1 MVTVKNNYTRCLA
14 DQCPLPPGPGES
26 WCCMMD
32 GPQYRTQT
40 PAPELQLIS
49 NTEPEPRPEP
59 GSVVSVSECSGE
71 SGALVPDGLI
81 TTARES
87 ERFYRADNK

>member
-1 MVTVKNNYTRCLA
+1 M
-14 DQCPLPPGPGES
+14 PPGPGES

-71 SGALVPDGLI
+71 SGALVPGMI